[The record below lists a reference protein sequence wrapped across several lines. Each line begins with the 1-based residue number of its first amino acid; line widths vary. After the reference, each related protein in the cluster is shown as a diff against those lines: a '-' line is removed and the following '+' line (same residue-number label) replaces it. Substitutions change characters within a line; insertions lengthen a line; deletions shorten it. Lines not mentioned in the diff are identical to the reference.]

1 MLALLPI
8 RYFAVHTVQ
17 MFLCILVYEKGW
29 LEKAQTKTQYT
40 VIVSAPSG
48 KCGCFLL
55 SSSLFAICCKIM
67 MTFIFHQRWRFVETY
82 FVVSDFGVTMRYH
95 YVQSDSQETIV
106 GIQGHIM
113 GLWIR
118 RNPFHR
124 KGERGGVYIGS
135 ITWWGHTTC
144 TYYWVLRGRTD
155 APFLSHLNVLVNCQA
170 AVKTQKM
177 Y

>member
-1 MLALLPI
+1 MV
-8 RYFAVHTVQ
+8 R
-17 MFLCILVYEKGW
+17 
-29 LEKAQTKTQYT
+29 EKAQTKTLYT

-67 MTFIFHQRWRFVETY
+67 NLLCRLWLWRHHVLSLRSIRQPRNDCGY
-82 FVVSDFGVTMRYH
+82 
-95 YVQSDSQETIV
+95 
-106 GIQGHIM
+106 IM
-113 GLWIR
+113 GLWVR
-118 RNPFHR
+118 RNPFHK
-124 KGERGGVYIGS
+124 KGERGGVYIDS

-170 AVKTQKM
+170 AVKRCINLMGSAM
-177 Y
+177 YLSSPWWHSTCVLICHHLQ